1 MASAAEQLA
10 ASINFSAFSKATELK
25 SRIWFTLGALVIY
38 RLGTYIPIPG
48 IDPGILQDVFSR
60 NAGGIL
66 GMFDMFSGGALGR
79 MTIFALNIMP
89 YISASIIIQLLTAVS
104 PTLETLKKEGESGR
118 KKLNQYTRF
127 GTVLLAAVQSYGI
140 AVGLEGMRAGAQS
153 AVVDPGLFFRLV
165 TVVTLTSGTV
175 FLMWLGEQ
183 ITARGVGNGIS
194 LIIFAGIVANLPHA
208 LASTL
213 ELGRTGAIS
222 TVFIVI
228 FLAMSV
234 AVVGFIVFMERAQRR
249 ILVQYPKRQVGN
261 KMFGGDAS
269 HLPLK
274 INTSGVIAPIF
285 ASSLLLLPATVANF
299 EANGQGFGW
308 IGEITAYLAHGRPLY
323 MALYIGLICFF
334 CFFYTAIVFNP
345 TETADNLRKYGGFI
359 PGIRPGKNT
368 ADYLDYVLTRLT
380 VVGAA
385 YLSAV
390 CILPAAGTPRMNIIL
405 LGPPGSGKGTQA
417 KRIEQTH
424 GIIQLSTG
432 DMLRATTNSDT
443 ELGRRVKA
451 IMDSGQ
457 LVPDDTIVEM
467 IDRRIVQPDSS
478 AGFILDGFPR
488 NVPQAKALDAMLAEH
503 NLKLDHVI
511 LLDVDE
517 AALVDRLSGRF
528 TCTQCGA
535 SFHDRY
541 NRPSRE
547 GVCEVCGGT
556 EFVRR
561 ADDRPEAVKARFEV
575 YRSQTAPILPYYR
588 DRGILRVVDG
598 MAEID
603 EVTREIDR
611 ILG

>member
-10 ASINFSAFSKATELK
+10 SSINLSAFSKATELK

-104 PTLETLKKEGESGR
+104 PTLEALKKEGESGR
-118 KKLNQYTRF
+118 KKLNQYTRY

-140 AVGLEGMRAGAQS
+140 AVGIEGMRAGTQS
-153 AVVDPGLFFRLV
+153 AVIDPGLFFRLT

-183 ITARGVGNGIS
+183 ITARGIGNGIS
-194 LIIFAGIVANLPHA
+194 LIIMAGIVANLPHA
-208 LASTL
+208 LAATL
-213 ELGRTGAIS
+213 ELGRTGALS
-222 TVFIVI
+222 TVFII
-228 FLAMSV
+228 AFLAMSIV
-234 AVVGFIVFMERAQRR
+234 VVGFIVFMERAQRR

-261 KMFGGDAS
+261 RMFGGDAS

-274 INTSGVIAPIF
+274 INTSGVIPPIF

-299 EANGQGFGW
+299 QTNDQRFGW
-308 IGEITAYLAHGRPLY
+308 LGEITAYLAHGRPLY

-359 PGIRPGKNT
+359 PGIRPGRNT

-380 VVGAA
+380 VVGAI

-390 CILPAAGTPRMNIIL
+390 CILPEILISEYSVPFYFGGTSL
-405 LGPPGSGKGTQA
+405 LIVVSVTMDTVAQIHSHLLAHQYEGLIKKA
-417 KRIEQTH
+417 R
-424 GIIQLSTG
+424 
-432 DMLRATTNSDT
+432 LR
-443 ELGRRVKA
+443 GRR
-451 IMDSGQ
+451 G
-457 LVPDDTIVEM
+457 
-467 IDRRIVQPDSS
+467 
-478 AGFILDGFPR
+478 
-488 NVPQAKALDAMLAEH
+488 
-503 NLKLDHVI
+503 
-511 LLDVDE
+511 
-517 AALVDRLSGRF
+517 
-528 TCTQCGA
+528 
-535 SFHDRY
+535 
-541 NRPSRE
+541 
-547 GVCEVCGGT
+547 
-556 EFVRR
+556 
-561 ADDRPEAVKARFEV
+561 
-575 YRSQTAPILPYYR
+575 
-588 DRGILRVVDG
+588 
-598 MAEID
+598 
-603 EVTREIDR
+603 
-611 ILG
+611 